1 MRCSVILG
9 LSRIFG
15 NDSHSIGGEARD
27 HERNGMEHR
36 MVEVMAD
43 LLLEPFRYGFMR
55 NALAAGL
62 LTVIASSLVGTWVV
76 MRGLAFIGDA
86 LAHGVLPGIAI
97 AYLLGGNL
105 LLGAAFGAAVMVGG
119 ISLVTARSR
128 IGEDT
133 AIGLLFVGMLALGV
147 AIISAR
153 GAYAGDLTT
162 ILFGDPL
169 GVRTDALWTLLAAT
183 VVTVIVSVVAY
194 RPFLALTADRAKAA
208 TLGMRPGLAHIVML
222 ALVAVV
228 VVTSFRSVGTLLVFA
243 FLIAPPATAVLVAR
257 RVPVVMLAAIGFGS
271 LAVLVGLLLS
281 YHLAT
286 ATAATI
292 AGVSV
297 LGFFVVLAATS
308 LSGSSRTAR

>member
-1 MRCSVILG
+1 MVSVV
-9 LSRIFG
+9 
-15 NDSHSIGGEARD
+15 
-27 HERNGMEHR
+27 
-36 MVEVMAD
+36 VEFLV
-43 LLLEPFRYGFMR
+43 EPFSYGFMR

-62 LTVIASSLVGTWVV
+62 LTVIGSSLVGTWVV

-105 LLGAAFGAAVMVGG
+105 LLGAALGAAVMVGG
-119 ISLVTARSR
+119 ISLAASHSR
-128 IGEDT
+128 VREDT

-162 ILFGDPL
+162 ILFGDPI
-169 GVRTDALWTLLAAT
+169 GVQRGALVTLAIAT
-183 VVTVIVSVVAY
+183 TVAVVVSVLAY
-194 RPFLALTADRAKAA
+194 RPFLALTYDAAKAQ
-208 TLGMRPGLAHIVML
+208 TLGLHPRFAHALML
-222 ALVAVV
+222 GLVAMV

-243 FLIAPPATAVLVAR
+243 FLVAPPATAVLVAR
-257 RVPVVMLAAIGFGS
+257 RVPVVMLASIAFGS
-271 LAVLVGLLLS
+271 LAVLIGLLLS
-281 YHLAT
+281 FHLAT

-297 LGFFVVLAATS
+297 LGFFLVLAGQNTVRAVT
-308 LSGSSRTAR
+308 GSRSSVR

>member
-1 MRCSVILG
+1 
-9 LSRIFG
+9 
-15 NDSHSIGGEARD
+15 
-27 HERNGMEHR
+27 
-36 MVEVMAD
+36 MVEVVTD

-62 LTVIASSLVGTWVV
+62 LTVIGSSLVGTWVV

-169 GVRTDALWTLLAAT
+169 GVRADALRTLLAAT
-183 VVTVIVSVVAY
+183 VVTVVVSVVAY

-297 LGFFVVLAATS
+297 LGFFVMLAATS

>member
-1 MRCSVILG
+1 MSGV
-9 LSRIFG
+9 
-15 NDSHSIGGEARD
+15 
-27 HERNGMEHR
+27 
-36 MVEVMAD
+36 VD
-43 LLLEPFRYGFMR
+43 LLVEPFTYGFMR

-62 LTVIASSLVGTWVV
+62 LTVIGSSLVGTWVV

-105 LLGAAFGAAVMVGG
+105 LLGAAVGATVMIGG
-119 ISLVTARSR
+119 ISLAASHSR
-128 IGEDT
+128 VREDT

-162 ILFGDPL
+162 ILFGDPI
-169 GVRTDALWTLLAAT
+169 GVQRGALVTLAIAT
-183 VVTVIVSVVAY
+183 VIAIVVSVLAY
-194 RPFLALTADRAKAA
+194 RPFLALTYDAAKAQ
-208 TLGMRPGLAHIVML
+208 TLGLHPRLAHALML
-222 ALVAVV
+222 GLVAMV

-243 FLIAPPATAVLVAR
+243 FLVAPPATAVLVAR
-257 RVPVVMLAAIGFGS
+257 RVPVVMLASIAFGS
-271 LAVLVGLLLS
+271 LAVLIGLLVS

-292 AGVSV
+292 AGISV
-297 LGFFVVLAATS
+297 LGFFLVLAGQNTVRAV
-308 LSGSSRTAR
+308 SGSRSSVR

>member
-1 MRCSVILG
+1 MT
-9 LSRIFG
+9 
-15 NDSHSIGGEARD
+15 E
-27 HERNGMEHR
+27 
-36 MVEVMAD
+36 
-43 LLLEPFRYGFMR
+43 LLLEPFSYGFMR

-62 LTVIASSLVGTWVV
+62 LTVVGSSLVGTWVV

-97 AYLLGGNL
+97 AYLVGGDL
-105 LLGAAFGAAVMVGG
+105 MVGAALGAAVMVGG
-119 ISLVTARSR
+119 VSVVTARSR
-128 IGEDT
+128 VGEDT

-169 GVRTDALWTLLAAT
+169 GVRAETLRILAVAT
-183 VVTVIVSVVAY
+183 GLAVVASIVGY
-194 RPFLALTADRAKAA
+194 RPFLALTYDRAKAL
-208 TLGMRPGLAHIVML
+208 TLGMRPALAHVAML
-222 ALVAVV
+222 ALVALV
-228 VVTSFRSVGTLLVFA
+228 VVTSFRAVGTLLVFA
-243 FLIAPPATAVLVAR
+243 FLIAPPATAVLLAR
-257 RVPVVMLAAIGFGS
+257 RVPVVMLVSVACGS
-271 LAVLVGLLLS
+271 LAVVVGLLVS

-297 LGFFVVLAATS
+297 LGFFVVLAGQEAARAVRDRR
-308 LSGSSRTAR
+308 LSGSPSSAR

>member
-1 MRCSVILG
+1 M
-9 LSRIFG
+9 
-15 NDSHSIGGEARD
+15 GE
-27 HERNGMEHR
+27 R
-36 MVEVMAD
+36 MAEVVVD
-43 LLLEPFRYGFMR
+43 LFLEPFRYGFMR

-153 GAYAGDLTT
+153 GAYAGDRCQNY
-162 ILFGDPL
+162 GEWAVHCRHCSPL
-169 GVRTDALWTLLAAT
+169 SVLVR
-183 VVTVIVSVVAY
+183 SVRGSRDSVHLIHSPWMLPLHAH
-194 RPFLALTADRAKAA
+194 RPL
-208 TLGMRPGLAHIVML
+208 RPGRLWKP
-222 ALVAVV
+222 
-228 VVTSFRSVGTLLVFA
+228 RQLL
-243 FLIAPPATAVLVAR
+243 
-257 RVPVVMLAAIGFGS
+257 
-271 LAVLVGLLLS
+271 
-281 YHLAT
+281 
-286 ATAATI
+286 
-292 AGVSV
+292 
-297 LGFFVVLAATS
+297 
-308 LSGSSRTAR
+308 

>member
-1 MRCSVILG
+1 M
-9 LSRIFG
+9 
-15 NDSHSIGGEARD
+15 GE
-27 HERNGMEHR
+27 R
-36 MVEVMAD
+36 MAEVVVD
-43 LLLEPFRYGFMR
+43 LFLEPFRYGFMR

-169 GVRTDALWTLLAAT
+169 GVRADALWTLLAAT
-183 VVTVIVSVVAY
+183 VVTVIVSVIAY

-208 TLGMRPGLAHIVML
+208 TLGMRPGFAHIVML

-297 LGFFVVLAATS
+297 LGFFVMLAATN

>member
-1 MRCSVILG
+1 M
-9 LSRIFG
+9 
-15 NDSHSIGGEARD
+15 GE
-27 HERNGMEHR
+27 R
-36 MVEVMAD
+36 MAEVVVD
-43 LLLEPFRYGFMR
+43 LFLEPFRYGFMR

-169 GVRTDALWTLLAAT
+169 GVRADALWTLLAAT

-208 TLGMRPGLAHIVML
+208 TLGMRPGFAHIVML

-297 LGFFVVLAATS
+297 LGFFVVLAATN

>member
-1 MRCSVILG
+1 MASV
-9 LSRIFG
+9 
-15 NDSHSIGGEARD
+15 
-27 HERNGMEHR
+27 
-36 MVEVMAD
+36 VE
-43 LLLEPFRYGFMR
+43 LLTEPFSYGFMR

-62 LTVIASSLVGTWVV
+62 LTVIGSSLVGTWVV

-97 AYLLGGNL
+97 AYLIGGNL
-105 LLGAAFGAAVMVGG
+105 LVGAAVGAAVMVGG
-119 ISLVTARSR
+119 ISLAASHSR
-128 IGEDT
+128 VREDT

-162 ILFGDPL
+162 ILFGDPI
-169 GVRTDALWTLLAAT
+169 GVQRGALVTLAIAT
-183 VVTVIVSVVAY
+183 TIAVVVSILAY
-194 RPFLALTADRAKAA
+194 RPFLALTYDAAKAQ
-208 TLGMRPGLAHIVML
+208 TLGLHPRLAHALML
-222 ALVAVV
+222 GLVAMV

-243 FLIAPPATAVLVAR
+243 FLVAPPATAVLVAR
-257 RVPVVMLAAIGFGS
+257 RVPVVMLSSIAFGS

-281 YHLAT
+281 FHLAT

-297 LGFFVVLAATS
+297 LGFFLVLAGQNTVRVVT
-308 LSGSSRTAR
+308 GSRSSVR

>member
-1 MRCSVILG
+1 MT
-9 LSRIFG
+9 
-15 NDSHSIGGEARD
+15 E
-27 HERNGMEHR
+27 
-36 MVEVMAD
+36 
-43 LLLEPFRYGFMR
+43 LLLEPFGYAFMR

-62 LTVIASSLVGTWVV
+62 LTVVASSLVGTWVV

-86 LAHGVLPGIAI
+86 LAHGVLPGIAL
-97 AYLLGGNL
+97 AYVLGGDL
-105 LLGAAFGAAVMVGG
+105 LLGAALGAAVMVAGV
-119 ISLVTARSR
+119 SAVSARSR
-128 IGEDT
+128 LGEDT

-169 GVRTDALWTLLAAT
+169 GVGPDALRVLAVATL
-183 VVTVIVSVVAY
+183 VTVIVSVVAY
-194 RPFLALTADRAKAA
+194 RPFLALTYDRAKAR
-208 TLGMRPGLAHIVML
+208 TLGLRPRATHVVML
-222 ALVAVV
+222 ALVALV

-243 FLIAPPATAVLVAR
+243 FLIAPPATAILVVR
-257 RVPVVMLAAIGFGS
+257 RVPLVMAVSVAFGTFAVV
-271 LAVLVGLLLS
+271 VGLLVS

-297 LGFFVVLAATS
+297 GTFFLVLLGRDLADA
-308 LSGSSRTAR
+308 LRRRRDGDRVSGSPGSVR